1 MPFKGKPEGTVA
13 ENTVAENAVAKPTP
27 AAQFRAYMAQRAAQE
42 SAQNAEDVSAAQ
54 INKVFAGET
63 EDDIFGAVEGGT
75 VQARDAVG
83 LEIEIHSMRMQESDR
98 YDGSPYYANLDVT
111 VLGGPREVLTR
122 NGLTVGGNAV
132 LQTGAE
138 IIIAMVRAF
147 EARNLMPVKC
157 VIAGTETSS
166 GYTVL
171 KLARMPERS
180 TASTT
185 V

>member
-1 MPFKGKPEGTVA
+1 MSEKTPAPKEGTVA
-13 ENTVAENAVAKPTP
+13 KLTP
-27 AAQFRAYMAQRAAQE
+27 AAQFRQYMAERAAQE
-42 SAQNAEDVSAAQ
+42 SAQNAEDVAATQ
-54 INKVFAGET
+54 IDKVFAGET
-63 EDDIFGAVEGGT
+63 EDEIFSAVEGST

-122 NGLTVGGNAV
+122 NGLTVGINV
-132 LQTGAE
+132 ILQTGAE

-147 EARNLMPVKC
+147 EARNLMPVRC

-166 GYTVL
+166 GFTVL

-180 TASTT
+180 TPGTT
-185 V
+185 A